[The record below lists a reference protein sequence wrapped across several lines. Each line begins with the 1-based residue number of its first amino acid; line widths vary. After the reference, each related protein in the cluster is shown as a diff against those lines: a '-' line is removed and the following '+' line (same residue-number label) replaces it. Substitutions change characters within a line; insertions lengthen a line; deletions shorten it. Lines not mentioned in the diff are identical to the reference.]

1 MVVGRVG
8 ETVDPVLSDLD
19 PVRRSQ
25 RAADEVPE
33 ALDTFSGHLR
43 AHVVTHLK
51 SLQRTHAAP
60 WPAPRCGFD
69 IRLLE
74 IMGFE
79 QCLFGRTQ
87 LTIHKETLTTQM
99 GPRDPLARRSEEH
112 TSELQ

>member
-1 MVVGRVG
+1 MRDWSPERALPLGALDVDVDPLMVVGRVG

-51 SLQRTHAAP
+51 SLPRTHAAP
-60 WPAPRCGFD
+60 WPA
-69 IRLLE
+69 
-74 IMGFE
+74 
-79 QCLFGRTQ
+79 
-87 LTIHKETLTTQM
+87 
-99 GPRDPLARRSEEH
+99 RSEERRVGKECVS
-112 TSELQ
+112 TCRSRWSPYQ